1 MIPPLAIPVGQRSAN
16 FSRTFRILFEVSRLS
31 PIFRHETG
39 ALDMRFVSNSENRY
53 PSPSMWPA
61 SSPRSRPHNAVS
73 RRRTAA
79 ESVADI
85 HISLAVPPRGTVS
98 LSQERCALQCRGNR
112 KCRKNFPSSPLR
124 PSLACRHATVEATL
138 NAPSLAR
145 LLAVRSAKFTRMA
158 NASPVRRW
166 AVRRAHWRTTSDHTP
181 LRAEKSIQE
190 LTRHAAGQLFFV
202 AGPNLTV
209 GGRALC
215 SKKS

>member
-1 MIPPLAIPVGQRSAN
+1 MIPPLAILVGQRSAN

-61 SSPRSRPHNAVS
+61 PSPRSRPHNGVL
-73 RRRTAA
+73 RWRTVA
-79 ESVADI
+79 ESVAEVD
-85 HISLAVPPRGTVS
+85 ISLAVAPRGTVS
-98 LSQERCALQCRGNR
+98 LLQGQNALQLRGNR
-112 KCRKNFPSSPLR
+112 KCRKNYPSLLSR
-124 PSLACRHATVEATL
+124 PSLGCRHAIAAATL
-138 NAPSLAR
+138 SAPWSAR
-145 LLAVRSAKFTRMA
+145 PSAVPSVKYIRMA
-158 NASPVRRW
+158 NALPVPRL

-181 LRAEKSIQE
+181 LGAQKPIEG
-190 LTRHAAGQLFFV
+190 LTRHDAGRPFFV
-202 AGPNLTV
+202 ADPDLKV